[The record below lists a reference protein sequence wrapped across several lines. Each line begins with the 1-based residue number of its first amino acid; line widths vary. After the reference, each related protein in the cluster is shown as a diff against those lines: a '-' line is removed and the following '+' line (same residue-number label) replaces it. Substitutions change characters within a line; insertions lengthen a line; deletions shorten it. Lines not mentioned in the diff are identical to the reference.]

1 MTTTATLQ
9 PSRNIQEIVFG
20 PYSSRRFGMSLGVN
34 PLCNGARLCN
44 FDCIYCECSAA
55 PWSPAWELRPRLPG
69 GDDVR
74 RLLAQAAERFRP
86 DDLDAVTIC
95 GNGEPTLN
103 PNLEAIADA
112 VVEARD
118 FYWPQARTVILT
130 NGSMCHRPRV
140 CKAVAKLDER
150 VVKLDAGTNWM
161 LDQLHRPAEYLS
173 INDLVW
179 RISVMPEIIIQSMF
193 VEGPVDN
200 TRPEHVRQWIDKL
213 RQLRPLSVQIYSL
226 DRQPA
231 ESWVRPVRRERL
243 NEIAS
248 QVETAMQIPVHVY

>member
-1 MTTTATLQ
+1 
-9 PSRNIQEIVFG
+9 
-20 PYSSRRFGMSLGVN
+20 
-34 PLCNGARLCN
+34 
-44 FDCIYCECSAA
+44 
-55 PWSPAWELRPRLPG
+55 
-69 GDDVR
+69 
-74 RLLAQAAERFRP
+74 
-86 DDLDAVTIC
+86 
-95 GNGEPTLN
+95 
-103 PNLEAIADA
+103 
-112 VVEARD
+112 
-118 FYWPQARTVILT
+118 
-130 NGSMCHRPRV
+130 
-140 CKAVAKLDER
+140 

-231 ESWVRPVRRERL
+231 ESWVRPVRRQRL

-248 QVETAMQIPVHVY
+248 QVETALHIPVHVY